1 MWYIITIS
9 KNYYYLKKGRDR
21 MIYLILMGLL
31 SIGIALF
38 AVQNSMAVEI
48 NFMFWTFTTSL
59 VLVILG
65 CFVSGIILGGL
76 WILKIKTK
84 NYLRRRKNKEYIAEL
99 ERQVKELEEKVGMQR
114 HIEQQKVS
122 VSGRD
127 PEAEKIVQEIIK
139 ANQKKNER

>member
-1 MWYIITIS
+1 
-9 KNYYYLKKGRDR
+9 

-84 NYLRRRKNKEYIAEL
+84 FNSVGKIQFQSEKNKYFC
-99 ERQVKELEEKVGMQR
+99 
-114 HIEQQKVS
+114 S
-122 VSGRD
+122 
-127 PEAEKIVQEIIK
+127 P
-139 ANQKKNER
+139 NN

>member
-1 MWYIITIS
+1 
-9 KNYYYLKKGRDR
+9 
-21 MIYLILMGLL
+21 MGLL

>member
-1 MWYIITIS
+1 
-9 KNYYYLKKGRDR
+9 
-21 MIYLILMGLL
+21 MGLL

-38 AVQNSMAVEI
+38 AVQNSMSVEI

-65 CFVSGIILGGL
+65 CFVAGILLAGL

-84 NYLRRRKNKEYIAEL
+84 NYLRRRKNKEYIAQL
-99 ERQVKELEEKVGMQR
+99 ENQVKELEEKVGMQR
-114 HIEQQKVS
+114 HVDQQKVK

-127 PEAEKIVQEIIK
+127 PEAERIVQEIIN
-139 ANQKKNER
+139 ANQKKNPR

>member
-1 MWYIITIS
+1 
-9 KNYYYLKKGRDR
+9 

-38 AVQNSMAVEI
+38 AVQNSMSVEI

-65 CFVSGIILGGL
+65 CFVAGILLAGL

-84 NYLRRRKNKEYIAEL
+84 NYLRRRKNKEYIAQL
-99 ERQVKELEEKVGMQR
+99 ENQVKELEEKVGMQR
-114 HIEQQKVS
+114 HVDQQKVN

-127 PEAEKIVQEIIK
+127 PEAERIVQEIIN
-139 ANQKKNER
+139 ANQKKNPR